1 MAASNATTTG
11 IDAGDLRRRNVG
23 NGQPNGSFVPA
34 KVGEQLDEKTKQ
46 KVRIACLQHEK
57 MAYCA

>member
-1 MAASNATTTG
+1 MATSNATPTG

-46 KVRIACLQHEK
+46 KVRTAFS
-57 MAYCA
+57 